1 MHERPGLF
9 RMALDAGHILRRRLS
24 QLPGLETT
32 VRIVA
37 ITALDHA
44 LIHAMVKRPIE
55 LLFDFEMA
63 AVAELRLLLLQQ
75 SLAFF
80 RVVGRVAVNAAHIV
94 LQVRGPRKITVFF
107 SVGMAG
113 QAALAGRFRR
123 NPLEGEDLA
132 LIAATGH
139 VLSPRSVAAFA
150 TLVGWPAL
158 LVQRGLPMRAFL
170 PIVIDVLVA
179 GFAGLR
185 TDILRW
191 VGVRRSWG
199 GRF

>member
-24 QLPGLETT
+24 QWPGLETT

-80 RVVGRVAVNAAHIV
+80 RVVGRVAVNADHIV
-94 LQVRGPRKITVFF
+94 LQVRGTRRITV
-107 SVGMAG
+107 
-113 QAALAGRFRR
+113 
-123 NPLEGEDLA
+123 
-132 LIAATGH
+132 
-139 VLSPRSVAAFA
+139 
-150 TLVGWPAL
+150 
-158 LVQRGLPMRAFL
+158 
-170 PIVIDVLVA
+170 
-179 GFAGLR
+179 
-185 TDILRW
+185 
-191 VGVRRSWG
+191 
-199 GRF
+199 

>member
-1 MHERPGLF
+1 
-9 RMALDAGHILRRRLS
+9 
-24 QLPGLETT
+24 
-32 VRIVA
+32 
-37 ITALDHA
+37 
-44 LIHAMVKRPIE
+44 
-55 LLFDFEMA
+55 MA
-63 AVAELRLLLLQQ
+63 AVAGLRLVLLQQ

-80 RVVGRVAVNAAHIV
+80 CVVGRVAVNAAHIV

-158 LVQRGLPMRAFL
+158 LVQRGLPMRALL
-170 PIVIDVLVA
+170 PVVLYVLVA
-179 GFAGLR
+179 GVAALSPA
-185 TDILRW
+185 ILRW
-191 VGVRRSWG
+191 FRVWRAAAGLS
-199 GRF
+199 